1 MVGCKYTQPGI
12 SMKKTMPYKFQIND
26 IIEGEFL
33 TARYQPIISLKRK
46 ALIGFAGL
54 SRGIHPQTKCL
65 IPPPDLFFEASQ
77 ADLTLALDRLC
88 RKKVLEHFKPI
99 HEAYPDMLLTLNF
112 DASVID
118 QGVVGSGNLLKMVKT
133 MGYKP
138 TNVCIEIVESN
149 VKNLRELQKFVDTYR
164 DHGFLIALNDV
175 GAGHSNLNRIP
186 LLKPDI
192 LKIDHYLIRDI
203 QDDFYKQQ
211 IFKSLVFM
219 SRTLGTMIIA
229 EGVETKEEALTVLQ
243 LGVDMIQ
250 GFYFSEPLE
259 PGECIHKS
267 YTDKIIDLAFAFR
280 ASEMQKISVKR
291 IHNAKHHSMITEL
304 QSELSK
310 VSALDFDQK
319 LERVAS
325 RFANIECFYVLDE
338 QGIQVSKTFFNDF
351 DSFHRNKTLFRPAP
365 KGTDHTMKDYYYM
378 LIEEGLEKTD
388 FTTEPYLSMASGNMC
403 VTISA
408 LFDDALQKR
417 YLLCIDIKVQ
427 NLFR

>member
-1 MVGCKYTQPGI
+1 ME
-12 SMKKTMPYKFQIND
+12 KTMPDKFQISD

-65 IPPPDLFFEASQ
+65 IPPPELFFEASQ
-77 ADLTLALDRLC
+77 VDLTLALDRLC

-118 QGVVGSGNLLKMVKT
+118 QGVVGSGNLLQMVKT

-138 TNVCIEIVESN
+138 ANICIEIIESN
-149 VKNLRELQKFVDTYR
+149 VKDLKELQKFVDIYR
-164 DHGFLIALNDV
+164 EHGFLIALNDV
-175 GAGHSNLNRIP
+175 GGGHSNLNRIP

-192 LKIDHYLIRDI
+192 LKIDHYLIDGI

-211 IFKSLVFM
+211 IFKSMVFM
-219 SRTLGTMIIA
+219 ARTLGTMIIA

-250 GFYFSEPLE
+250 GFYFSMSLE
-259 PGECIHKS
+259 PSECLDKN
-267 YTDKIIDLAFAFR
+267 YTEQIKDLALAFR
-280 ASEMQKISVKR
+280 AGETEKISVKR
-291 IHNAKHHSMITEL
+291 IHNTKHHSMIGEL
-304 QSELSK
+304 QFEFSK
-310 VSALDFDQK
+310 VSVFDFDQK
-319 LERVAS
+319 LARVAG
-325 RFANIECFYVLDE
+325 RFPNAECFYILDE
-338 QGIQVSKTFFNDF
+338 QGIQVSETFFNDF
-351 DSFHRNKTLFRPAP
+351 DSFHRNKSLFRPAP
-365 KGTDHTMKDYYYM
+365 KGTDHTMKNYYYL
-378 LIEEGLEKTD
+378 LIEGDEEKTD
-388 FTTEPYLSMASGNMC
+388 FITEPYLSMASGNMC

-408 LFDDALQKR
+408 LFRDALQKR
-417 YLLCIDIKVQ
+417 YVLCVDIKVQ
-427 NLFR
+427 NFGG